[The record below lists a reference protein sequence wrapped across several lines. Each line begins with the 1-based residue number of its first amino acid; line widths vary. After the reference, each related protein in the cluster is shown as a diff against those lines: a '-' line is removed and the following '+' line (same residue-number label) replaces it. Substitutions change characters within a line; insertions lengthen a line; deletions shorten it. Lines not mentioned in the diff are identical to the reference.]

1 MSLQEDPMPTGGKPK
16 RNEETV
22 TILRAAASASST
34 LAIRQAREHGLT
46 VTVAVGNRI
55 VKVAPNGA
63 TTELKVLAPS
73 GAYLAKG
80 SKVSY
85 R

>member
-1 MSLQEDPMPTGGKPK
+1 MPAGGKQK
-16 RNEETV
+16 RSEETV
-22 TILRAAASASST
+22 TILRTAASESST

-46 VTVAVGNRI
+46 VTVAEGNRI
-55 VKVAPNGA
+55 VKIAPNG
-63 TTELKVLAPS
+63 TRTELKVLASS

-80 SKVSY
+80 SRVKY

>member
-1 MSLQEDPMPTGGKPK
+1 MPAGGKMK

-22 TILRAAASASST
+22 TILRAAAAASSA

-46 VTVAVGNRI
+46 VTVAEGNRI
-55 VKVAPNGA
+55 VKVAPNGT
-63 TTELKVLAPS
+63 TTEVKVLAPS

-80 SKVSY
+80 SKV
-85 R
+85 RNR

>member
-1 MSLQEDPMPTGGKPK
+1 MPAGGKTK

-22 TILRAAASASST
+22 PILRAAAAASSA

-46 VTVAVGNRI
+46 VTVAEGNRI
-55 VKVAPNGA
+55 VKVAPNGT
-63 TTELKVLAPS
+63 TTEVKVLAPS

-80 SKVSY
+80 SKV
-85 R
+85 RNR

>member
-1 MSLQEDPMPTGGKPK
+1 MPAGGKQK

>member
-1 MSLQEDPMPTGGKPK
+1 MAAGAKQK

-22 TILRAAASASST
+22 TILRAAAAESST
-34 LAIRQAREHGLT
+34 LAIRQDREHGLT
-46 VTVAVGNRI
+46 VTVAEGNRI

-63 TTELKVLAPS
+63 KTEVKVLASS

-80 SKVSY
+80 SKVIY